1 MTSPSSD
8 PQKATVIPSPQEGAA
23 PASPARAQ
31 GGAGFAPVT
40 LEFRKLLG
48 FRSVRLGFVVAFAL
62 PFLVSL
68 APVDQLKLIA
78 GADVILASAWQVP
91 GLALYIV
98 MPFVL
103 PLLVAV
109 TCAELIGGEVAWG
122 TLRPLLLR
130 PVSRYQIIGA
140 KLFVAV
146 LYPFLLLAI
155 TMIGGLIAG
164 LPRGYGGFYGGTGL
178 GAGVFTGVGFLGPLD
193 AFLELARGYWIA
205 GLVLAP
211 IAAMAVAFSV
221 AYLNTAAAALATVS
235 TILLMRMLVVF
246 PQIKLLLLTEHL
258 NAYAPGQNAP
268 SSLALLAIYAVGLA
282 MVTMFMFEKKD
293 L

>member
-1 MTSPSSD
+1 MTQPI
-8 PQKATVIPSPQEGAA
+8 T
-23 PASPARAQ
+23 PASPEPAVPTSPKPSS
-31 GGAGFAPVT
+31 GFGVGFAPVM

-48 FRSVRLGFVVAFAL
+48 FRSVRLGFIVAFVL

-98 MPFVL
+98 MQFVL

-164 LPRGYGGFYGGTGL
+164 LPRGIGGFYGGTGL
-178 GAGVFTGVGFLGPLD
+178 GPGVFTGVGYLGPLD
-193 AFLELARGYWIA
+193 AFLELARAYWVA

-221 AYLNTAAAALATVS
+221 AYLNTAAAALATIA
-235 TILLMRMLVVF
+235 TILLMRLLIVF
-246 PQIKLLLLTEHL
+246 PFIKPLLLTEHL

-268 SSLALLAIYAVGLA
+268 SSLILLAIYAVGLA
-282 MVTMFMFEKKD
+282 LATMFMFEKKD